1 MKSFRHVWSPMTK
14 LWEFLYRCPGATRR
28 LPCCLLEQRY
38 VTSRGLYVEELRQC
52 RSSVKAL
59 CVQVLLETGI
69 QKVSR
74 TQPSL
79 WGRSPSF
86 SFWLAICWVS
96 LGFAAGSYKTCGH
109 AADQSQSCV
118 CTRLLY
124 KLAFCSLG
132 RREAFFKGFPC
143 VLWSIWDWKC
153 PLLVLALENCEKKGW
168 QYRPAICRPI
178 VYRYFMPCSPC
189 HV

>member
-1 MKSFRHVWSPMTK
+1 MKSFRHVWSLMTK

-38 VTSRGLYVEELRQC
+38 VTSRGLYVEELRHTD
-52 RSSVKAL
+52 VL

-74 TQPSL
+74 TQPGTL

-109 AADQSQSCV
+109 AADQSQSC
-118 CTRLLY
+118 
-124 KLAFCSLG
+124 
-132 RREAFFKGFPC
+132 GFPAAMYPARHVPGRHVPWVGC
-143 VLWSIWDWKC
+143 HVPRTQLPC
-153 PLLVLALENCEKKGW
+153 PTDSAAMSHGPGCHMSPYPDKFPW
-168 QYRPAICRPI
+168 RPI
-178 VYRYFMPCSPC
+178 PARKGCFISQTDSCF
-189 HV
+189 

>member
-1 MKSFRHVWSPMTK
+1 MPWGYEEAAMLSARAAIRDVTWALRWGTSPHRRTLRTSPPGNRYPKSVPNTA
-14 LWEFLYRCPGATRR
+14 GN
-28 LPCCLLEQRY
+28 
-38 VTSRGLYVEELRQC
+38 
-52 RSSVKAL
+52 
-59 CVQVLLETGI
+59 
-69 QKVSR
+69 
-74 TQPSL
+74 SL

-96 LGFAAGSYKTCGH
+96 LGFAVGSYKTCGH

-118 CTRLLY
+118 CTRPLH

-178 VYRYFMPCSPC
+178 VCMYFTPCSPC